1 MVLRQMGLMLSK
13 AYHVVV
19 SGCILKIL
27 SRVKKHGLETKAQE
41 ITLPGSD
48 VDITVETVEKA
59 G

>member
-1 MVLRQMGLMLSK
+1 MGLMLSK